1 MYFENMPKINYDF
14 LWNSLPEGTT
24 QGVWSAG
31 ASGGSVPDVIMQDIF
46 RRVSFTAKTI
56 NDNDSAFESY
66 IVTEG
71 RRPEDVAAEFYGD
84 PHMWWLVLLSNNI
97 IDPNV
102 EWCDS
107 QTEMQHTLNN
117 FLSGD
122 SYFVFEDLD
131 ARKGDVIIKRDSDG
145 TIDSN
150 NYGEIDDYNVLF
162 HRIDVKKRVGTIS
175 QGDNVRIFRK
185 NIINGQEEW
194 NSISGI
200 GETGCY
206 QQYWNAPTCVDN
218 EGTLCPSEAGA
229 DYVNIRRKETIISAV
244 DHFEYESAETN
255 PYSAYP
261 TSDYGGD
268 VYPGPS
274 GDFFSY
280 QNLCGMT
287 GTILYKYITNALSSD
302 IKIVTQEE
310 QYIVDNDIKRN
321 IRLISPSLVPNI
333 ISEYKSLMRGGVPRG
348 TTTII
353 E

>member
-14 LWNSLPEGTT
+14 LWDSLPEGIT
-24 QGVWSAG
+24 QGFWSAG
-31 ASGGSVPDVIMQDIF
+31 ASGGSVPNVDMQDIF
-46 RRVSFTAKTI
+46 RRVSFVEKTI
-56 NDNDSAFESY
+56 NNKDVSFDSY
-66 IVTEG
+66 MIREG
-71 RRPEDVAAEFYGD
+71 RKPEDVAEEVYGD
-84 PHMWWLVLLSNNI
+84 PRMWWLVLLSNNI

-107 QTEMQHTLNN
+107 QTEMQYILNG
-117 FLSGD
+117 FLKGD
-122 SYFVFEDLD
+122 SFFVFEDLG
-131 ARKGDVIIKRDSDG
+131 ATKGDVIIKRNNDG
-145 TIDSN
+145 TIDIN
-150 NYGEIDDYNVLF
+150 NYGEIDEYNQLL
-162 HRIDVKKRVGTIS
+162 HKINVKKSVGTIS

-200 GETGCY
+200 GKTGCY

-229 DYVNIRRKETIISAV
+229 DYANIRRKETIINAV

-261 TSDYGGD
+261 VSD
-268 VYPGPS
+268 YPGPS

-287 GTILYKYITNALSSD
+287 GTILYKYITNVGLGD
-302 IKIVTQEE
+302 VKIVTTEE
-310 QYIVDNDIKRN
+310 QYIVDNDMKRH
-321 IRLISPSLVPNI
+321 IRLLSPSLVPKLIN
-333 ISEYKSLMRGGVPRG
+333 EYKSLMRGGVPRG